1 MRLKDRTGIVT
12 GGGRGIG
19 RAVAMAFAREGASV
33 VVSDVDLEPA
43 QEVAKEIAAQGGRA
57 IATKTDVADRAQVK
71 GMVDLALKEWG
82 QVDILVNNA
91 GNFSGAMLHK
101 MSEEQWDSVVDVHL
115 KGTYLC
121 TQAVAPHMMERRSGR
136 IINVTAF
143 AGERGNLG
151 SINYAAA
158 KAGIIGI
165 TKAAAKEL
173 ARFQINVNCV
183 APGLTRTRMSEILF
197 TDPKFRDM
205 YLKEIPLGRFV
216 EPEEVA
222 NAFLFFASDDS
233 SYITGQVLN
242 IDGGLCI

>member
-1 MRLKDRTGIVT
+1 MRLEAKIAIVT

-19 RAVAMAFAREGASV
+19 RAVALAFASQGARL

-43 QEVAKEIAAQGGRA
+43 QEVASEIVSNGGKA
-57 IATKTDVADRAQVK
+57 LAMKTDVAKRTDVQE
-71 GMVDLALKEWG
+71 MVEATLKEFG

-91 GNFSGAMLHK
+91 GNFNGAMLHK
-101 MSEEQWDSVVDVHL
+101 MTEDQWDNVVDVHL

-121 TQAVAPHMMERRSGR
+121 TQAVARNMMERKTGR

-158 KAGIIGI
+158 KSGIIGI

-183 APGLTRTRMSEILF
+183 APGMTRTRMSEILF

-205 YLKEIPLGRFV
+205 YMKEVPLGRFT

-222 NAFLFFASDDS
+222 NTFVFFASSDS

-242 IDGGLCI
+242 VDGGLCI

>member
-1 MRLKDRTGIVT
+1 MRLDAKVAIVT

-19 RAVAMAFAREGASV
+19 RAVALAFASQGARL

-43 QEVAKEIAAQGGRA
+43 QEVASEIVSHGGKA
-57 IATKTDVADRAQVK
+57 LATKTDVAKRTDVQE
-71 GMVDLALKEWG
+71 MVEATLKEFG

-91 GNFSGAMLHK
+91 GNFNGAMLHK
-101 MSEEQWDSVVDVHL
+101 MTEDQWDNVVDVHL

-121 TQAVAPHMMERRSGR
+121 TQAVARNMMERKTGR

-158 KAGIIGI
+158 KSGIIGI

-183 APGLTRTRMSEILF
+183 APGMTRTRMSEILF

-205 YLKEIPLGRFV
+205 YMKEVPLGRFT

-222 NAFLFFASDDS
+222 NTFLFFASSDS

-242 IDGGLCI
+242 VDGGLCI

>member
-1 MRLKDRTGIVT
+1 MRLKDKVAIITGS
-12 GGGRGIG
+12 GRGIG
-19 RAVAMAFAREGASV
+19 RAIALAFAEEGARV
-33 VVSDVDLEPA
+33 VVSDVDMEQV
-43 QEVAKEIAAQGGRA
+43 QEVAAEIVAKNGQALAVKTNVAARGEVKEMVEAALNKFGR
-57 IATKTDVADRAQVK
+57 T
-71 GMVDLALKEWG
+71 
-82 QVDILVNNA
+82 DILVNNA

-101 MSEEQWDSVVDVHL
+101 MTEDQWDSVVDVHL

-121 TQAVAPHMMERRSGR
+121 TQAVAPGMMEQKSGR
-136 IINVTAF
+136 VINVTAF

-173 ARFQINVNCV
+173 ARFQITVNCV

-205 YLKEIPLGRFV
+205 YIKEIPLGRFV

-222 NAFLFFASDDS
+222 NAFLFFASPDA

-242 IDGGLCI
+242 IDGGMCI

>member
-1 MRLKDRTGIVT
+1 MRLKDKVAIVT

-19 RAVAMAFAREGASV
+19 RAVALAYAREGARL

-43 QEVAKEIAAQGGRA
+43 REVAAEITGQGGRA
-57 IATKTDVADRAQVK
+57 LALKTDVSSRAEVQ
-71 GMVDLALKEWG
+71 GMVEAALKEFG
-82 QVDILVNNA
+82 QIDILVNNA
-91 GNFSGAMLHK
+91 GNFNGAMLHK
-101 MSEEQWDSVVDVHL
+101 MTEEQWDGVVDVHL

-121 TQAVAPHMMERRSGR
+121 TQAVARNMMERKTGR

-173 ARFQINVNCV
+173 ARFQVNVNCV
-183 APGLTRTRMSEILF
+183 APGLTHTRMSEILF

-205 YLKEIPLGRFV
+205 YMKEIPLARFV

-222 NAFLFFASDDS
+222 NAFVFFASSDS

>member
-1 MRLKDRTGIVT
+1 MRLKDKVAIVT

-19 RAVAMAFAREGASV
+19 RAVALGFAREGAKL

-43 QEVAKEIAAQGGRA
+43 QAVAGEIAARGGQA
-57 IATKTDVADRAQVK
+57 LAVKTDVSRRAEVRE
-71 GMVDLALKEWG
+71 MVEAGVREFG

-101 MSEEQWDSVVDVHL
+101 MTEEQWDSVVDVHL

-121 TQAVAPHMMERRSGR
+121 TQAVAPHMMERKSGR

-165 TKAAAKEL
+165 TRAAAKEL

-183 APGLTRTRMSEILF
+183 APGLTHTRMSEVLF

-205 YLKEIPLGRFV
+205 YMKEIPLGRFV

-222 NAFLFFASDDS
+222 NAFVFFASPDS
-233 SYITGQVLN
+233 SYVTGQVLN

>member
-1 MRLKDRTGIVT
+1 MRLKDKVALIT

-19 RAVAMAFAREGASV
+19 RAVALAFAQEGAKV
-33 VVSDVDLEPA
+33 TVSDVDLEPA
-43 QEVAKEIAAQGGRA
+43 QAVADEIAALGGEALAVR
-57 IATKTDVADRAQVK
+57 TDVSKRSEVK
-71 GMVDLALKEWG
+71 ETVEKALARFG
-82 QVDILVNNA
+82 QIDILVNNA
-91 GNFSGAMLHK
+91 GNFNGAMLHK
-101 MSEEQWDSVVDVHL
+101 MTEEQWDDVVDVHL

-121 TQAVAPHMMERRSGR
+121 TQAVAPNMMERKTGR

-151 SINYAAA
+151 SINYAAS

-183 APGLTRTRMSEILF
+183 APGLTHTRMSEILF
-197 TDPKFRDM
+197 TEPKFRDM
-205 YLKEIPLGRFV
+205 YMKEIPLGRFV

-222 NAFLFFASDDS
+222 NAFVFFASSDS
-233 SYITGQVLN
+233 SYITGQVLR